1 MKIQYD
7 TLTVSIMVF
16 FILLVMLGLFVMM
29 VYNIKH
35 RKQISN

>member
-16 FILLVMLGLFVMM
+16 FILLMMLGLFVMM
-29 VYNIKH
+29 VYNIKN
-35 RKQISN
+35 RQ